1 MKPADDPILEV
12 IRSDGNMTPLA
23 VSKEGWVPRVDITRN
38 YAGQRCRALA
48 RRGMLRCL
56 DKGLYGITDEGL
68 RYLDE
73 ELDANSLEERESI
86 KPDSE

>member
-1 MKPADDPILEV
+1 
-12 IRSDGNMTPLA
+12 
-23 VSKEGWVPRVDITRN
+23 
-38 YAGQRCRALA
+38 
-48 RRGMLRCL
+48 MLRCL